1 MNQHHLNGL
10 MQEIAGQF
18 ERMLGK
24 VLGNKTLE
32 TKGLVKNLVGQA
44 EMVLGNV
51 QIRVKKRPS
60 TPF

>member
-1 MNQHHLNGL
+1 